1 MLPFAHFLMGS
12 SSRAPGRLLWET
24 ADVAEGETGC
34 GVQDQ
39 RRILRV
45 PSTGWKHGWLGAFC
59 SRLHPAP
66 LLLKKGRDR
75 RGLAVPP
82 ISCSSHD
89 TASAARAGPALSR
102 VSCYGRATHGPRVLE
117 KFFHPKGTTHQNPTA
132 GRENPALCASEKKK
146 EKQSCKCP
154 SRSLLSQADHADP
167 MQTDCDPSQSPPQG
181 VGLSHWPQSARSLK
195 KEKRFANNKQNPHPT
210 SS

>member
-24 ADVAEGETGC
+24 VDVAEGEAGC

-59 SRLHPAP
+59 SLLHPAP

-102 VSCYGRATHGPRVLE
+102 CPAMAGPFTVPGCRKRSSISRGRLIRTPQRGGRIQPFVL
-117 KFFHPKGTTHQNPTA
+117 Q
-132 GRENPALCASEKKK
+132 KKK
-146 EKQSCKCP
+146 Q
-154 SRSLLSQADHADP
+154 RNSLASVPATGHSARLT
-167 MQTDCDPSQSPPQG
+167 MQTPCRLTVTPVRALPRLWDG
-181 VGLSHWPQSARSLK
+181 ATGHKVLAH
-195 KEKRFANNKQNPHPT
+195 
-210 SS
+210 